1 MSLLL
6 ILRKI
11 WKFKLV
17 TFPILALV
25 LIGSY
30 YVVAVTPPTY
40 ETSATYILVNPGP
53 PPTETEIA
61 RNPALGRINWDNPY
75 TRFSDQAVLAQ
86 LLSSRLSNE
95 GTRSSL
101 VKQGADP
108 GYTAAPSAEFGFSAP
123 IIEITGTGTTPE
135 AALKTTALVDRAL
148 TRELDRMQEVRNVD
162 KRYRITTEAVATP
175 GVPMLKASGKL
186 RRLVAVL
193 VLGAILLFVAISV
206 LEALGALR
214 AEWGQGRAYYGP
226 TGAGDARDPRSSP
239 HDVSYLDPDPID
251 QQWPLEAPR

>member
-11 WKFKLV
+11 WKYKLV
-17 TFPILALV
+17 TFPILAFVLV
-25 LIGSY
+25 GSF
-30 YVVAVTPPTY
+30 YVVAMTAPTY
-40 ETSATYILVNPGP
+40 QTSATYILVNPGP
-53 PPTETEIA
+53 PPTETQIA

-86 LLSSRLSNE
+86 LLASRLSNE
-95 GTRSSL
+95 ESRSSL

-123 IIEITGTGTTPE
+123 ILEITGTGTTPA
-135 AALKTTALVDRAL
+135 AALKTTDLVGRAL
-148 TRELDRMQEVRNVD
+148 TRQLDQMQEQRNVD
-162 KRYRITTEAVATP
+162 ERYRITMEAVATP
-175 GVPMLKASGKL
+175 GVPTLKASGKL

-193 VLGAILLFVAISV
+193 VLGVILLFVAISV

-214 AEWGQGRAYYGP
+214 AEWGQGRVYDGP
-226 TGAGDARDPRSSP
+226 GAGAALEPRSAP
-239 HDVSYLDPDPID
+239 DNVSFLDPDPID
-251 QQWPLEAPR
+251 EQWPREMRR